1 MSGANFEALA
11 AARGRVLSAAAKR
24 VPAASA
30 ASQARALGL
39 WHKGEV
45 RVANEAQFALFLD
58 LGVLGPVG
66 GHTPAIEREAKV
78 GEHDF
83 DEARVV
89 DALREAR
96 FALFRAVAPHPEGGV
111 EAEDLL
117 DGSRLRIEDRALARP
132 EVRGRGFAGRLMR
145 LDGVSM
151 TCGAL
156 AGLSDEAIGEVLG
169 FVHVTGDSPP
179 ELPPLSPL
187 SPEDAAALRGM
198 AAREGAAEFAA
209 KVYRASLRQGLMG
222 RLPAP
227 A

>member
-1 MSGANFEALA
+1 MNFERWAEARSRVLNS
-11 AARGRVLSAAAKR
+11 AARR

-45 RVANEAQFALFLD
+45 RVANDAQFGLVLD

-66 GHTPAIEREAKV
+66 DHTPAIEREAKA

-83 DEARVV
+83 DEAKVL

-96 FALFRAVAPHPEGGV
+96 FALFRVAGPHAEGGV
-111 EAEDLL
+111 AAEDLL
-117 DGSRLRIEDRALARP
+117 SGETLRIEDRALAQPDR
-132 EVRGRGFAGRLMR
+132 VGRGFAGRLMA
-145 LDGVSM
+145 LGGAWM

-156 AGLSDEAIGEVLG
+156 AGLSDAAVGELLG
-169 FVHVTGDSPP
+169 FVSVAGESPP

-187 SPEDAAALRGM
+187 EAADAEALRALAREPDF
-198 AAREGAAEFAA
+198 AAR
-209 KVYRASLRQGLMG
+209 VYRASLRQGLMG
-222 RLPAP
+222 HLPG
-227 A
+227 

>member
-1 MSGANFEALA
+1 MNFEGWAEARARVLNS
-11 AARGRVLSAAAKR
+11 AARR

-45 RVANEAQFALFLD
+45 RVANEAQFALVLD

-66 GHTPAIEREAKV
+66 GHTAAIEREAKV

-83 DEARVV
+83 DEAKVV

-96 FALFRAVAPHPEGGV
+96 FFLFRVDGAHAAGG
-111 EAEDLL
+111 AAATDLL
-117 DGSRLRIEDRALARP
+117 TGEALRIEDRSLAQPAR
-132 EVRGRGFAGRLMR
+132 VGRGFAGRLMA
-145 LDGVSM
+145 LGGAWM

-156 AGLSDEAIGEVLG
+156 AGLSDAALGEVLG
-169 FVHVTGDSPP
+169 FVHVAGESPP

-187 SPEDAAALRGM
+187 DPADAEALRAM
-198 AAREGAAEFAA
+198 AGADGQDFAA

-222 RLPAP
+222 HLPR
-227 A
+227 

>member
-1 MSGANFEALA
+1 MSFEVWA
-11 AARGRVLSAAAKR
+11 AARNRVLSSAAKR

-66 GHTPAIEREAKV
+66 GHAPAIEREAKV

-83 DEARVV
+83 DEAKVV
-89 DALREAR
+89 DALLAAR
-96 FALFRAVAPHPEGGV
+96 FVLFRVDGAHPEGGAAATGLLSD
-111 EAEDLL
+111 EA
-117 DGSRLRIEDRALARP
+117 LRIEDRALAQP
-132 EVRGRGFAGRLMR
+132 GRVGRAFAGRLIA
-145 LDGVSM
+145 LGGAWM

-156 AGLSDEAIGEVLG
+156 AGLSDAALGEVLG
-169 FVHVTGDSPP
+169 FVHVAAGSPP
-179 ELPPLSPL
+179 DLPELSPL
-187 SPEDAAALRGM
+187 DPADVEALRAM
-198 AAREGAAEFAA
+198 AEEGPEFAA

-222 RLPAP
+222 NLPN
-227 A
+227 